1 MSEKEWLEEILYDG
15 KYPVDGDQLQQAA
28 IYGIDKTLDTYP
40 KDWNEDFKKVFYDKD
55 VTLAQRYYRSRLLL
69 ELILEKRKVTVMT
82 VQYPGITF
90 NFTTNEYDGNTL
102 GNDPIKNME
111 LIVRTWAMN
120 NISEDVDIAKGI
132 SYLHLGDMDKI
143 SDRLKEEGIDV
154 NISYLYRLIKPFEG
168 ITIERTLY

>member
-1 MSEKEWLEEILYDG
+1 
-15 KYPVDGDQLQQAA
+15 
-28 IYGIDKTLDTYP
+28 
-40 KDWNEDFKKVFYDKD
+40 
-55 VTLAQRYYRSRLLL
+55 
-69 ELILEKRKVTVMT
+69 MT